1 MNNLMIKEQLKS
13 QQEFHCLEQFMD
25 DSMIKNTDH
34 ENSLM
39 QSEDQK
45 NERKENYSG
54 FIKNIMSG
62 HSTAFK

>member
-39 QSEDQK
+39 QSED
-45 NERKENYSG
+45 
-54 FIKNIMSG
+54 
-62 HSTAFK
+62 